1 MARRLQALTAMPAF
15 AVKAVRN
22 GDVRLALKRLVD
34 WAKGALRLNVSLRM
48 FHGGPRGAPGQ
59 VRVRVRVRVWVWVR
73 LAILTL
79 GLGLGLGL
87 A

>member
-1 MARRLQALTAMPAF
+1 MVARRLQSLTAMPAF
-15 AVKAVRN
+15 AVKAVRS

-34 WAKGALRLNVSLRM
+34 WAKGALRLKVSLQM

-59 VRVRVRVRVWVWVR
+59 VRVRVRVRDW
-73 LAILTL
+73 LAIITL

>member
-1 MARRLQALTAMPAF
+1 MARQFQALTAMPAF

-34 WAKGALRLNVSLRM
+34 WAKGALRLKVSLQM

-59 VRVRVRVRVWVWVR
+59 VRVRVRVW
-73 LAILTL
+73 LAIITL
-79 GLGLGLGL
+79 GLGLGL

>member
-1 MARRLQALTAMPAF
+1 MVARRLQALTAMPAF
-15 AVKAVRN
+15 AVKAVRS
-22 GDVRLALKRLVD
+22 GDVRLALKRLID
-34 WAKGALRLNVSLRM
+34 WAKGALRLKVSLQM

-59 VRVRVRVRVWVWVR
+59 VRVRVRVW
-73 LAILTL
+73 LAIITL

>member
-1 MARRLQALTAMPAF
+1 MARQFQALTAMPAF

-34 WAKGALRLNVSLRM
+34 WAKGALRLKVSLRM

-59 VRVRVRVRVWVWVR
+59 VRVRVRVWVWVR